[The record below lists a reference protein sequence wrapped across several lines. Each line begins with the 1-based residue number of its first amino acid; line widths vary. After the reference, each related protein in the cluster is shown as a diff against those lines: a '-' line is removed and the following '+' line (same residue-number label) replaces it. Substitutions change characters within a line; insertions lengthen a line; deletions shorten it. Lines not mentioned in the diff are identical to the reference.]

1 MIAYDIDWETDGHRV
16 KLPKAVLIPEHIAAE
31 YLEMDAE
38 SPGCADEILT
48 DYLSDHYGWL
58 INSFRIDEEGEYLP
72 PENDK
77 ISKKNKGKKK
87 DGTLVK

>member
-38 SPGCADEILT
+38 APGCADEILT
-48 DYLSDHYGWL
+48 DYLSDHYG
-58 INSFRIDEEGEYLP
+58 
-72 PENDK
+72 
-77 ISKKNKGKKK
+77 
-87 DGTLVK
+87 

>member
-58 INSFRIDEEGEYLP
+58 INSFRIDEDGKNLP
-72 PENDK
+72 IENEK
-77 ISKKNKGKKK
+77 KPKKKGKNKDDSLIK
-87 DGTLVK
+87 

>member
-38 SPGCADEILT
+38 APGCADEILT

-58 INSFRIDEEGEYLP
+58 INSFRIDEDGKNLP
-72 PENDK
+72 IENEK
-77 ISKKNKGKKK
+77 KPKKKGKNKVDSQIK
-87 DGTLVK
+87 